1 MILGDNTK
9 HFRDFVFTTK
19 RETLFLSTTVM
30 PHHEVPLIAAK
41 YVP

>member
-1 MILGDNTK
+1 VTTLNTSEILSLQQSVK
-9 HFRDFVFTTK
+9 HYFY
-19 RETLFLSTTVM
+19 L